1 MKITSLEKIKTG
13 QTCKILEIELEGE
26 IKYRLLDMG
35 ITPNTKIKLTKKAPL
50 GDPIQIE
57 VRGYSLSIRKEIAQ
71 KIKVEV
77 KEWYLH

>member
-1 MKITSLEKIKTG
+1 MKITSLDNLKIG
-13 QTCKILEIELEGE
+13 QLCNVIEIEVTGE

-35 ITPNTKIKLTKKAPL
+35 IIPNTKIKLTKKAPL

-57 VRGYSLSIRKEIAQ
+57 LRGYSLSIRKEIAH

-77 KEWYLH
+77 KE

>member
-1 MKITSLEKIKTG
+1 MKITSLDKLKTG
-13 QTCKILEIELEGE
+13 QMCNVLDIEVLGE
-26 IKYRLLDMG
+26 TKYRLLDMG
-35 ITPNTKIKLTKKAPL
+35 IIPNTKIKLTKKAPL

-77 KEWYLH
+77 KE

>member
-1 MKITSLEKIKTG
+1 MKITSLDNLKIG
-13 QTCKILEIELEGE
+13 QLCNVIEIEVTGE

-35 ITPNTKIKLTKKAPL
+35 IIPNTKIKLTKKAPL

-57 VRGYSLSIRKEIAQ
+57 VRGYSLSIRKEIAH

-77 KEWYLH
+77 KE

>member
-1 MKITSLEKIKTG
+1 MLF
-13 QTCKILEIELEGE
+13 GE

-35 ITPNTKIKLTKKAPL
+35 IIPNTIIKLTKQAPL

-57 VRGYSLSIRKEIAQ
+57 VRGYSLTIRKEIAQ

-77 KEWYLH
+77 KQ